1 VLRILTSV
9 ALAALLLP
17 GCGDRTEQPHGH
29 ASVGSSSF
37 GFRPAA
43 GWNTATDAAA
53 PGCAAG
59 AATAATVPVADRPGD
74 FPEETMKRL
83 PPEGI
88 VVWACSYVAGPNGA
102 SNFSP
107 ATLPLHLSEA
117 DVQAAW
123 EGQPN
128 PDVPQYVLWRSAN
141 GYDLDVRVFFGTE
154 HPPAQR
160 LAEAQTELDRLEV
173 PLDTETTTGSAAD
186 SPPRAVPQVHWRHSL
201 SLGRPYDGSLVRGVR
216 FPAEGRTF
224 FTWDPILLH
233 SPDRPWRRYGNDRLV
248 RIVLRV
254 LAGYAHAHPDAP
266 RVGIGDF
273 SRPHGGYFGPKHA
286 SHQNGLDVDV
296 YYPRLDRRERA
307 PRSAAQI
314 DRRLAQDLL
323 GRFLHEGAVKIFV
336 GPNTHLAGP
345 PRIVQVLGHH
355 DNHMHVRIAPGT
367 RTTPAAYTA
376 PLPSERIALVTAERE
391 NRLIAVDL
399 RSRRVLRRLRMPDDP
414 QNVEAYAGEAVVVST
429 RAGAVTFVDPK
440 TLKVRRILH
449 GFGAPHIAAFAP
461 GGDYVYVSD
470 DERGQLAVVLGRV
483 IRRIFVGY
491 GAHHMSFSPDQR
503 RLWVALGERARS
515 IAVVDTRNVA
525 RPRLVGHVDPRGL
538 AHDLAFT
545 PDGHYVWVTYDDR
558 SYLRVFDARTQRP
571 VATLFAGSAPAHV
584 RFDDAS
590 GLSLFG
596 RYAYVTSGNSSAVR
610 IFDWR
615 ARRLVR
621 TIRTA
626 PGSYNLSID
635 RGLLATSSLTD
646 GIVTVVSG
654 GRRILSERVAPAA
667 RDVALAV
674 H

>member
-1 VLRILTSV
+1 MESRKQDTR
-9 ALAALLLP
+9 A
-17 GCGDRTEQPHGH
+17 DH
-29 ASVGSSSF
+29 F
-37 GFRPAA
+37 GFAPAS
-43 GWNTATDAAA
+43 GWYTSSTGLYPD
-53 PGCAAG
+53 PPQVP
-59 AATAATVPVADRPGD
+59 AATASTIPLEEPVVGELPLETLKHLPKSGVIVWVGASQRPPWGH
-74 FPEETMKRL
+74 FPAGSL
-83 PPEGI
+83 PPQLGD
-88 VVWACSYVAGPNGA
+88 
-102 SNFSP
+102 
-107 ATLPLHLSEA
+107 A
-117 DVQAAW
+117 DVRSGW

-128 PDVPQYVLWRSAN
+128 ADAPEYLILRYVN
-141 GYDLDVRVFFGTE
+141 GFNLETRVYFGRQ
-154 HPPAQR
+154 HPSDEQASRAQ
-160 LAEAQTELDRLEV
+160 QELDRLEL
-173 PLDTETTTGSAAD
+173 PLNTAAPKRSARAA
-186 SPPRAVPQVHWRHSL
+186 PRVHWRHSL
-201 SLGRPYDGSLVRGVR
+201 SLGRPYHGSLVRGVR

-224 FTWDPILLH
+224 FTWDPILLR

-254 LAGYAHAHPDAP
+254 LAGYARDHPEAP

-273 SRPHGGYFGPKHA
+273 SRPHGGPFGPKHA

-307 PRSAAQI
+307 PTRAAQI

-323 GRFLHEGAVKIFV
+323 DRFLRAGVARIFV
-336 GPNTHLAGP
+336 GPNTHLTGP
-345 PRIVQVLGHH
+345 PRIVQVLAHH

-367 RTTPAAYTA
+367 RPAPAAYTA
-376 PLPSERIALVTAERE
+376 PLPSERIALVTAERQ
-391 NRLIAVDL
+391 NQLIAVDL

-414 QNVEAYAGEAVVVST
+414 QNVEASAGEAVVVSAQ
-429 RAGAVTFVDPK
+429 AGAVTFVDPR

-515 IAVVDTRNVA
+515 IAVVDTRSVA

-545 PDGHYVWVTYDDR
+545 PDGHFVWVTYDDR
-558 SYLRVFDARTQRP
+558 SDLRVFDARTRRP
-571 VATLFAGSAPAHV
+571 VATLFAGAAPAHV

-596 RYAYVTSGNSSAVR
+596 RYAYVAGGNSSAVR

-626 PGSYNLSID
+626 PGSYNLSVD

-646 GIVTVVSG
+646 GIVTVVHG
-654 GRRILSERVAPAA
+654 GRRIFSERVAPAA